1 MRSVVFACLITA
13 SANAFRLV
21 TVGGKVQISSN
32 RLFSTDPS
40 TSNSELFS
48 SQNVVAVESSGD
60 VSIDFDALAKESANE
75 ASNKI
80 AISDM

>member
-1 MRSVVFACLITA
+1 MKSVLFACLITA
-13 SANAFRLV
+13 SVNAFKLL
-21 TVGGKVQISSN
+21 TAGGKVKISAN

-40 TSNSELFS
+40 ESNSELFS